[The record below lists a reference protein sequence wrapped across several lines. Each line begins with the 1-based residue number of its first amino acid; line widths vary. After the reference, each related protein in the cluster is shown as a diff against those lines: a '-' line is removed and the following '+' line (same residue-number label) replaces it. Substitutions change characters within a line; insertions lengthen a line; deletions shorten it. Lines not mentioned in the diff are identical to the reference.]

1 MEYAK
6 ALQALCDAQVEFVVI
21 GGVAASL
28 HGSAL
33 VTFDLDICF
42 PRTAANLKRLVAAL
56 APFQGFPTDLPFVWD
71 EATLRNGTIFTLQTD
86 LGQIDL
92 LAEVAGVG
100 TYEQAKARSVE
111 VRAFGQ
117 QVLMLDLTSLI
128 ASKRAAGRT
137 KDLLVLPELESLG
150 GGGGAGITGSAS
162 SSANPLKLSCA
173 L

>member
-6 ALQALCDAQVEFVVI
+6 ALQALCDAQVEFVLI

-28 HGSAL
+28 HGSAH

-42 PRTAANLKRLVAAL
+42 PRTTANLKRLVAAL
-56 APFQGFPTDLPFVWD
+56 APFHPRPQGFPADLPFVWD

-86 LGQIDL
+86 LGGIDL

-100 TYEQAKARSVE
+100 TYDQAKARSVE

-117 QVLMLDLTSLI
+117 QVLMLDLPSLI

-137 KDLLVLPELESLG
+137 KDLLVLPELESL
-150 GGGGAGITGSAS
+150 AEAEE
-162 SSANPLKLSCA
+162 PE
-173 L
+173 